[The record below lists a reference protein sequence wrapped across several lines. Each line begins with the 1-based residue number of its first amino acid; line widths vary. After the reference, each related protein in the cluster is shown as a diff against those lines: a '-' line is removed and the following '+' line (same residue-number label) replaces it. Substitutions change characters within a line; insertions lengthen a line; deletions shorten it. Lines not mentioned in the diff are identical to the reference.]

1 MVVTLR
7 YGHRSPVRKEEEE
20 PMAKKKRMRYKLKTK
35 QVKVNRVR
43 ANRKYKDTVFRI
55 LFSDKEHLLSL
66 YNAVSGKTYTDP
78 EQLQIVT
85 LENAVYMGMKNDLAF
100 IIDTNLFLY
109 EHQSTYSANMPLRD
123 LFYIASE
130 YQKLVD
136 KKSLYSSKLQKIPA
150 PKFLVFYNGTEEMED
165 SRTEYLS
172 AAFENLTGEPD
183 LELKVLTLNINI
195 GHNQEL
201 LEQCRALKEYAQYV
215 DRVRKYVGKMN
226 LDEAVHRAVEEC
238 IREGILED
246 FLRVNR
252 SEVEKVSIFEY
263 DKEEEER
270 KLREAER
277 EVGREDGAIA
287 LITVAKRFHLTNN
300 EIMKALCDDLGLDE
314 RTAEGLLKRY
324 EKLEDLSHQNQTE
337 VEKVSIFE
345 YDKEEEERKLREAE
359 REVGREQKAH
369 EVANILWKEG
379 IGIEKIAK
387 IVGMEEAVIRK
398 WINHW

>member
-1 MVVTLR
+1 MMVTLR

-123 LFYIASE
+123 LFYIANE

-201 LEQCRALKEYAQYV
+201 LEQC
-215 DRVRKYVGKMN
+215 
-226 LDEAVHRAVEEC
+226 
-238 IREGILED
+238 
-246 FLRVNR
+246 
-252 SEVEKVSIFEY
+252 
-263 DKEEEER
+263 
-270 KLREAER
+270 
-277 EVGREDGAIA
+277 
-287 LITVAKRFHLTNN
+287 TV
-300 EIMKALCDDLGLDE
+300 
-314 RTAEGLLKRY
+314 
-324 EKLEDLSHQNQTE
+324 Q
-337 VEKVSIFE
+337 
-345 YDKEEEERKLREAE
+345 
-359 REVGREQKAH
+359 
-369 EVANILWKEG
+369 
-379 IGIEKIAK
+379 
-387 IVGMEEAVIRK
+387 
-398 WINHW
+398 

>member
-1 MVVTLR
+1 MMVTLR

-109 EHQSTYSANMPLRD
+109 EHQSTYSANMPQRD

-201 LEQCRALKEYAQYV
+201 LEQC
-215 DRVRKYVGKMN
+215 
-226 LDEAVHRAVEEC
+226 
-238 IREGILED
+238 
-246 FLRVNR
+246 
-252 SEVEKVSIFEY
+252 
-263 DKEEEER
+263 
-270 KLREAER
+270 
-277 EVGREDGAIA
+277 
-287 LITVAKRFHLTNN
+287 TV
-300 EIMKALCDDLGLDE
+300 
-314 RTAEGLLKRY
+314 
-324 EKLEDLSHQNQTE
+324 Q
-337 VEKVSIFE
+337 
-345 YDKEEEERKLREAE
+345 
-359 REVGREQKAH
+359 
-369 EVANILWKEG
+369 
-379 IGIEKIAK
+379 
-387 IVGMEEAVIRK
+387 
-398 WINHW
+398 